1 MKIVIFEVEDWERKA
16 FEQLQDE
23 HEVQLTSGSLRAENA
38 AEYADADVISTFIY
52 SDLETE
58 TLQQF
63 EHLQLIATRSTG
75 YDHIEL
81 ETCREREIAICTVP
95 GYGENTV
102 AEHTFGLLLT
112 ISHRLY
118 EAIDRTRKGDFS
130 PRGLQGFDLRGKTM
144 GIVGTGAIGRCAIR
158 IANGFGMHV
167 LAYDVQPDQEAASE
181 LGFEYVELD
190 ELLTRSD
197 VVSLHVPALPQTKHL
212 IGTPQFEQMKQGAV
226 LLNTS
231 RGAVV
236 DEKALVRALAEG
248 KLAGAGLDVLP
259 EEPVIRE
266 EAELLRRVYE
276 QQHDLQTL
284 LADQVLIR
292 LQNVVVTPHSA
303 FNTREAVQRILDTTV
318 ENIRAFAAGERQ
330 NVVELAAPQQASRS

>member
-1 MKIVIFEVEDWERKA
+1 MKIAVFEVEGWERDS
-16 FEQLQDE
+16 FDELQDE
-23 HEVQLTSGSLRAENA
+23 HEVQLVSDKLSPQNA
-38 AEYADADVISTFIY
+38 SDFADADIISTFIY
-52 SDLETE
+52 SDLGAD

-63 EHLQLIATRSTG
+63 DHLRLIATRSTG
-75 YDHIEL
+75 YDHIDTD
-81 ETCREREIAICTVP
+81 TCQQRDTVICRVP
-95 GYGENTV
+95 SYGANTV

-112 ISHRLY
+112 ISHRLN

-144 GIVGTGAIGRCAIR
+144 GVVGTGDIGRYTIR
-158 IANGFGMHV
+158 IAGGFGMQV
-167 LAYDVQPDQEAASE
+167 LAFDVQPDEEAAKE
-181 LGFEYVELD
+181 LGFEYVEFD
-190 ELLTRSD
+190 DLLERSD
-197 VVSLHVPALPQTKHL
+197 VISLHVPATPQTEHL
-212 IGTPQFEQMKQGAV
+212 IGQPQFEQMKQGAV

-318 ENIRAFAAGERQ
+318 ENIRAFAAGQRQ
-330 NVVELAAPQQASRS
+330 NMVELAAPQQASRS